1 MEKHIELNTEQDTID
16 LAAYI
21 APLLKP
27 GDVLCLYG
35 ELGTGKTFFTK
46 QVGKMLF
53 IEDEISSPSFVL
65 LNEYKYGK
73 FPLYHLDLFRL
84 KDEME
89 LLDLGIMDMIET
101 GITLIEWP
109 ELAENILPYR
119 TFSLYFH
126 FDGKKRWVEVI
137 PDEAHQEFFTYDN

>member
-1 MEKHIELNTEQDTID
+1 MNKYLELKSEQDTID

-46 QVGKMLF
+46 QIGKMMF
-53 IEDEISSPSFVL
+53 IADEISSPSFVL
-65 LNEYKYGK
+65 LNEYKSGK
-73 FPLYHLDLFRL
+73 FPLYHIDLFRL
-84 KDEME
+84 KEEDE

-101 GITLIEWP
+101 GITVIEWP
-109 ELAENILPYR
+109 ELAERILPYR

-126 FDGKKRWVEVI
+126 FDGRKRSVNVI
-137 PDEAHQEFFTYDN
+137 PDSAHEEFFA

>member
-1 MEKHIELNTEQDTID
+1 MEKYLELKSEQDTID

-27 GDVLCLYG
+27 GDVVCLYG

-46 QVGKMLF
+46 QIGKMLL

-65 LNEYKYGK
+65 LNEYKTGK
-73 FPLYHLDLFRL
+73 YPLYHIDLYRL

-89 LLDLGIMDMIET
+89 LLDLGLMDMIESGVT
-101 GITLIEWP
+101 IIEWP
-109 ELAENILPYR
+109 ELAENILPYK
-119 TFSLYFH
+119 TFSLHFH
-126 FDGKKRWVEVI
+126 YDGKKRWVAVI
-137 PDEAHQEFFTYDN
+137 PDREHEEFFQ